1 MDEAA
6 KDYLR
11 RLIDSDAPPAPSE
24 IAFEGWSCWV
34 NGVKTTTDP
43 SIPVLRAVHEDSM
56 KTHLARPDH
65 LRMTKEGFQAVDWV
79 ATGDA
84 MRGFPRLFRM
94 WASKHNSRFCGVGRM
109 QKICGFWDHSRC
121 PCCDCDNETTSH
133 LFVCP
138 QDGARMT
145 WDDGVELLE
154 QWMNDVDTRDE
165 IVECIITT
173 LKARDPTVTF
183 ASNATHNILEA
194 AEEQDTIG
202 WQNFLEGKIS
212 KQWRELQEQH
222 YNASFSVRSGDK
234 WATDMVTRLL
244 EFTHDIWEYRNSV
257 CHERAA
263 NGLKRK
269 EAEALEQDIL
279 EEFALDVTNL
289 SRRDQHYIRRG
300 LQDVQA
306 MSASDKQAWLR
317 GVRIARKSSVPNSL
331 RRQRSMMDTYFSI
344 SST

>member
-1 MDEAA
+1 
-6 KDYLR
+6 
-11 RLIDSDAPPAPSE
+11 
-24 IAFEGWSCWV
+24 
-34 NGVKTTTDP
+34 
-43 SIPVLRAVHEDSM
+43 
-56 KTHLARPDH
+56 
-65 LRMTKEGFQAVDWV
+65 
-79 ATGDA
+79 
-84 MRGFPRLFRM
+84 
-94 WASKHNSRFCGVGRM
+94 
-109 QKICGFWDHSRC
+109 
-121 PCCDCDNETTSH
+121 
-133 LFVCP
+133 
-138 QDGARMT
+138 MT

-154 QWMNDVDTRDE
+154 QWMHDVDTRDE

-183 ASNATHNILEA
+183 SSHAAHTIMEA
-194 AEEQDTIG
+194 AAEQDMIG

-222 YNASFSVRSGDK
+222 YNATFSIRSGDK
-234 WATDMVTRLL
+234 WAKDMVTHLL

-269 EAEALEQDIL
+269 DAETLEQDIL
-279 EEFALDVTNL
+279 EEFALGVANL

-306 MSASDKQAWLR
+306 LSASDKQAWLR

-331 RRQRSMMDTYFSI
+331 RRQHSMMENYFSI